1 MKGHCKKMK
10 KQGNELAKNTAMLYI
25 MNIAKIIIPLVSLPY
40 LTRVLSKD
48 AYGIVAYVK
57 AVMQYMQIVIDFG
70 FLLSATKDIVQT
82 KGITSKINAVLGDT
96 LLAKLLLVAVAF
108 IVLGILTVTIPLLR
122 ANILLTLL
130 SFVPVALTCLLM
142 DYLFR
147 GIEQMQVITYRY
159 VAMKLI
165 STALAFVFVRSD
177 ADILWIP
184 ILDILG
190 SLVAVFLVAFE
201 VKKRGYQLVFTG
213 FRSVLNKLKDSFIY
227 FLSNMATTTFNA
239 LNTLL
244 IGIYMNAQDVADW
257 SLCLQMVTAVTSMY
271 APVTESLY
279 PHMVKTKDLGLVK
292 KTAKIF
298 MTLIVIGCVLL
309 FFIAQYVLF
318 IVGGEGYIDTAPLLR
333 SFIPL
338 LFFCFPAMLVG
349 WPTLG
354 AINRVSETTKTTIIT
369 ASLQLTGMILLVVM
383 DSFTVINLALLR
395 GCTEACLFVL
405 RFYYVRKYR
414 EDFTRQ

>member
-1 MKGHCKKMK
+1 MRMK
-10 KQGNELAKNTAMLYI
+10 KQGNELVKNTAMLYI
-25 MNIAKIIIPLVSLPY
+25 MNIAKITIPLISLPY

-57 AVMQYMQIVIDFG
+57 AVMQYMQIVVDFG
-70 FLLSATKDIVQT
+70 FLLSATKDIVQN

-96 LLAKLLLVAVAF
+96 LLAKLLLVVVAF
-108 IVLGILTVTIPLLR
+108 IVLCILTMTIPLLR

-130 SFVPVALTCLLM
+130 SFVPIALTCFLM

-165 STALAFVFVRSD
+165 STALTFVFVRSD

-190 SLVAVFLVAFE
+190 SLVAVCLVAFE

-213 FRSVLNKLKDSFIY
+213 FRSALNKLKDSFIY

-257 SLCLQMVTAVTSMY
+257 SLCLQIVTAVTSMY
-271 APVTESLY
+271 APVTEGLY
-279 PHMVKTKDLGLVK
+279 PHMVKTKDLNLIK

-298 MTLIVIGCVLL
+298 MMLIVIGCVLL
-309 FFIAQYVLF
+309 FCIAQYVLF
-318 IVGGEGYIDTAPLLR
+318 VVGGEGYIDTAPLLR
-333 SFIPL
+333 AFIPL

-354 AINRVSETTKTTIIT
+354 AINRDSETTKTTIIT
-369 ASLQLTGMILLVVM
+369 ASLQLIGMILLVVM
-383 DSFTVINLALLR
+383 DNFTVINLALLR
-395 GCTEACLFVL
+395 GCMEACLFVL
-405 RFYYVRKYR
+405 RFYYVRKYQ
-414 EDFTRQ
+414 EDFAKQ